1 MVSHHRTK
9 TGAPVPNDDVVA
21 DQCSL
26 CDSLTFASY
35 LNNHGGGIG
44 ACVQVAA
51 GYISHIRESSQRSAT
66 TAASFGRARRRIRVR
81 DMASSC

>member
-1 MVSHHRTK
+1 MTKNFSHTYLGMIYREWPLTHRTK
-9 TGAPVPNDDVVA
+9 TGAPVPNDDGVA

-51 GYISHIRESSQRSAT
+51 G
-66 TAASFGRARRRIRVR
+66 
-81 DMASSC
+81 